1 MTAGLVKHAATRE
14 VLGGL
19 NTVFGALLAKQKA
32 LGKANQEKTKKVHDK
47 SGERLD
53 WSK

>member
-47 SGERLD
+47 SGERFD
-53 WSK
+53 